1 MVKMNTEQALGKKV
15 NHRIRKSIG
24 DTIFDIVNTVFL
36 LALSLIMIYP
46 MYYIIVYSF
55 NEGVDAMKGGLY
67 LWPRVFTTFNY
78 EYVFSN
84 GVIKNAYVITILRTL
99 IGTFT
104 GLLVTGITAYGM
116 SLKTLPYRKG
126 LLVICLVPMLF
137 NGGLIP
143 YYIQLSRL
151 HLLDSF
157 WVYIIPAMFNIWN
170 MFVMMKFFMGIP
182 ESLRES
188 ALIDGA
194 GEFTIFFKIIIPLS
208 KPVLAAIGL
217 FIAVTHWNDWYSGAF
232 YISSSK
238 LLPVQTYLQR
248 LFSAENLGMLSSNS
262 SIVAE
267 AAIRES
273 QTSTM
278 TVMSVKMAAVVIGT
292 MPILCIYPF
301 LQKYFVKGML
311 IGSVK
316 G

>member
-1 MVKMNTEQALGKKV
+1 MVRMNTEQVVGKKV
-15 NHRIRKSIG
+15 NHKIRKSTG
-24 DTIFDIVNTVFL
+24 DMIFDAVNTIFL

-55 NEGVDAMKGGLY
+55 NEGLDAMKGGLY

-99 IGTFT
+99 IGTLT

-126 LLVICLVPMLF
+126 LLIICLVPMLF

-267 AAIRES
+267 AAIHIL
-273 QTSTM
+273 
-278 TVMSVKMAAVVIGT
+278 VKNYKKKV
-292 MPILCIYPF
+292 
-301 LQKYFVKGML
+301 
-311 IGSVK
+311 
-316 G
+316 